1 MRLLTP
7 LLATLLVLTPAVP
20 AQADSTT
27 GAADLDAL
35 FVGAH
40 PDDEAFS
47 LSTLGQWKEDHG
59 VRTGVVTVTRG
70 EGGGN
75 AVGPEEGPALGL
87 LREGE
92 ERRAVAKAGVTDVFN
107 LDDVDFYYTVS
118 APLTDRIWGGDTLA
132 KVVRIVRQTRPEVL
146 LTMDPAPSPGNHGNH
161 QQAARLAVE
170 AFYAAADPK
179 AFPEQ
184 LREEG
189 LRPFA
194 PARLLLGG
202 ARGITAPVGPG
213 CSAVTDPAR
222 NVYGVWSGRASSAQG
237 RTWAAIERDAQR
249 VYASQGWAGFP
260 DVPTD
265 PAKLG
270 CDLFT
275 QVDSRVP
282 FPAPGSP
289 AAAAPTA
296 ILDGAL
302 VRAPGT
308 VPLGT
313 EFTLTP
319 SAFDVRPGKAFTVRA
334 AVRGREALGRSSV
347 TLRAPAGWQVSG
359 SGELGRLSAGR
370 GGAAVFTVTPPQGAA
385 TGQRVRLAATLATE
399 RGSGYT
405 DRQVE
410 VGAAVRVTQ
419 QLLPQVGQYETWA
432 GELAPQLRG
441 LVTPVLTLG
450 SGGSRQV
457 GVVVTNVSGT
467 AQSGSVKVELPNGF
481 TADRVEAPYSGLAP
495 GASVTVPF
503 TVTNSDA
510 SLKTSNEGGDYAYTI
525 TATSGEGSS
534 VSKPALE
541 LVPATVIPSA
551 APTVDGTEADGEYP
565 GPALDISRLWEG
577 SACASPAD
585 CSGTAKLAWREDTLY
600 VLARIKDDVV
610 GTKLPAADC
619 KRHWRTDALEV
630 TLDPRGV
637 SENTSTTFKAAVLP
651 VTAEGP
657 PCVLRDADNRQGPVN
672 LPVAAKAGDG
682 GYTVELAIPL
692 EQVPG
697 AVDPARLGVNILFYD
712 SDTQDKTGQTR
723 IGWST
728 WGGVQGDPYRWGLAT
743 MPGYQP
749 PPGRPTTPPDP
760 VIPDTGLSSLDSP
773 ESLEQAVRLDLP
785 LAGGPPVARAAF
797 GRVVSA
803 VVRGDSVKV
812 TLVTGAAGEAHLFVR
827 DAKGTAGGHVVTVS
841 RKGSTTV
848 SVPLDR
854 DVSGRAAVVTGWQ
867 AGPGTQASR
876 VRLTGG
882 R

>member
-1 MRLLTP
+1 MRLLTA
-7 LLATLLVLTPAVP
+7 LLITLLSLTPAVP
-20 AQADSTT
+20 AQAD
-27 GAADLDAL
+27 AREDLDAL

-75 AVGPEEGPALGL
+75 AVGPDEGPALGL

-92 ERRAVAKAGVTDVFN
+92 ERGAVAKAGVTDVFN
-107 LDDVDFYYTVS
+107 LDEVDFYYTVS

-179 AFPEQ
+179 AFPGQ

-213 CSAVTDPAR
+213 CAAVTDPVR
-222 NVYGVWSGRASSAQG
+222 NVYGVWSGRTSPGQG

-260 DVPTD
+260 DVPAD

-275 QVDSRVP
+275 QVDARVP
-282 FPAPGSP
+282 IPAPGGQ

-319 SAFDVRPGKAFTVRA
+319 SAFDVRPGTAFTVRA
-334 AVRGREALGRSSV
+334 TVRGRAQLGRSSV
-347 TLRAPAGWQVSG
+347 TLRAPVGWRVSG
-359 SGELGRLSAGR
+359 SGELGR
-370 GGAAVFTVTPPQGAA
+370 GGSAVFTVTPPRDAP

-399 RGSGYT
+399 RGGGYT

-410 VGAAVRVTQ
+410 VSAAVRATQ

-441 LVTPVLTLG
+441 LVTPVLTLA

-457 GVVVTNVSGT
+457 GVVVTNVSAA
-467 AQSGSVKVELPNGF
+467 AQSGSVKVELPPGF

-503 TVTNSDA
+503 TVTNSDP

-525 TATSGEGSS
+525 TATSADGSS
-534 VSKPALE
+534 VSRPALE
-541 LVPATVIPSA
+541 LVPATVIPA
-551 APTVDGTEADGEYP
+551 ATPVVDGTEAPGEYP
-565 GPALDISRLWEG
+565 GPALDLSRLWEG
-577 SACASPAD
+577 AACATPAD
-585 CSGTAKLAWREDTLY
+585 CSGTAKLAWREDTLH

-610 GTKLPAADC
+610 GTRLAAADC

-657 PCVLRDADNRQGPVN
+657 PCVLRDADNRQGPVD

-682 GYTVELAIPL
+682 GYTIELAIPL

-697 AVDPARLGVNILFYD
+697 AVDPARLGLNILFYD

-743 MPGYQP
+743 MPGYRP

-773 ESLEQAVRLDLP
+773 QSLEQAVRLGLP
-785 LAGGPPVARAAF
+785 LAGGPPVARGAF

-803 VVRGDSVKV
+803 VVRGDAVKV
-812 TLVTGAAGEAHLFVR
+812 TLVTGAAGKAHLFVR
-827 DAKGTAGGHVVTVS
+827 DAKGTAGGRVATVS
-841 RKGSTTV
+841 GRGSTTV

-854 DVSGRAAVVTGWQ
+854 AVSGRAAVVAGWQ
-867 AGPGTQASR
+867 SGPGTQASQA
-876 VRLTGG
+876 RLVTGG
-882 R
+882 S

>member
-1 MRLLTP
+1 MLTP
-7 LLATLLVLTPAVP
+7 LIASLLLLTPAVP
-20 AQADSTT
+20 AQAEPKNN
-27 GAADLDAL
+27 DLGVL

-202 ARGITAPVGPG
+202 ARGITAPAGPG
-213 CSAVTDPAR
+213 CSAVTDPVR

-275 QVDSRVP
+275 QVDARVP
-282 FPAPGSP
+282 FPAPGGQ

-319 SAFDVRPGKAFTVRA
+319 SAFDARPGKAFTVRA
-334 AVRGREALGRSSV
+334 AVRGRAALGRSSV
-347 TLRAPAGWQVSG
+347 TLRVPAGWQVSG
-359 SGELGRLSAGR
+359 SGELGRLAAGR

-432 GELAPQLRG
+432 GGLAPQLRG

-450 SGGSRQV
+450 SGGSRQI

-467 AQSGSVKVELPNGF
+467 AQSGSVKVEPPNGF

-503 TVTNSDA
+503 TVTNSDP

-541 LVPATVIPSA
+541 LVPATVIPAA
-551 APTVDGTEADGEYP
+551 APTVDGAEADGEYP

-600 VLARIKDDVV
+600 VLARIKDDVA

-672 LPVAAKAGDG
+672 LPVAAKAGGG

-749 PPGRPTTPPDP
+749 PAGRPTTPPDP
-760 VIPDTGLSSLDSP
+760 VIPATGLSSLDSP
-773 ESLEQAVRLDLP
+773 ESLEQAVRLGLP

-812 TLVTGAAGEAHLFVR
+812 TLVTGAAGKAHLFVR
-827 DAKGTAGGHVVTVS
+827 DAKGTAGGHVVTVPG
-841 RKGSTTV
+841 KGSTTV

-854 DVSGRAAVVTGWQ
+854 ALSGRAAVVAGWR
-867 AGPGTQASR
+867 AGPGTQASLA
-876 VRLTGG
+876 RLTGG
-882 R
+882 S